1 MNRGFARIV
10 LAGIGAL
17 VACGA
22 AFADTGYQGWGPR
35 VGVADDPDQVVVGAH
50 WDLGEF
56 IPNLRF
62 QPSAEVGFGDDVTTF
77 ALNIE
82 ALYMTPLPRS
92 PWTFYAG
99 GGPGVNVYDFDN
111 GSDTKAGLNVLAGLQ
126 HDNGLFFE
134 VKGGLFDSPDLKVGV
149 GYTWK
154 R

>member
-1 MNRGFARIV
+1 MNRSTVIRFLSAFV
-10 LAGIGAL
+10 F
-17 VACGA
+17 VA
-22 AFADTGYQGWGPR
+22 AFATTAFAQQGPGARAGISVNPDQFYIGGHYDTGEIVDR
-35 VGVADDPDQVVVGAH
+35 LH
-50 WDLGEF
+50 LR
-56 IPNLRF
+56 PNV
-62 QPSAEVGFGDDVTTF
+62 EIGFGDDVTTF

-82 ALYMTPLPRS
+82 ALYLTPLPRS

>member
-1 MNRGFARIV
+1 MNRSTVIRFLSAFV
-10 LAGIGAL
+10 F
-17 VACGA
+17 VA
-22 AFADTGYQGWGPR
+22 AFATTAFAQQGPGARAGISVNPDQFYIGGHYDTGEIVDR
-35 VGVADDPDQVVVGAH
+35 LH
-50 WDLGEF
+50 LR
-56 IPNLRF
+56 PNV
-62 QPSAEVGFGDDVTTF
+62 EIGFGDDVTTF

>member
-1 MNRGFARIV
+1 MNRSTVIRFLSAFV
-10 LAGIGAL
+10 F
-17 VACGA
+17 VA
-22 AFADTGYQGWGPR
+22 AFATTAFAQQGPGARAGISVNPDQFYIGGHYDTGEIVDR
-35 VGVADDPDQVVVGAH
+35 LH
-50 WDLGEF
+50 LR
-56 IPNLRF
+56 PNV
-62 QPSAEVGFGDDVTTF
+62 EIGFGDDVTTF

-82 ALYMTPLPRS
+82 ALYLTPLPRS

-111 GSDTKAGLNVLAGLQ
+111 GSDTEAGLNVLAGLQ

>member
-1 MNRGFARIV
+1 MNRSTVIRFLSAFV
-10 LAGIGAL
+10 F
-17 VACGA
+17 VA
-22 AFADTGYQGWGPR
+22 AFATTAFAQQGPGARAGISVNPDQFYIGGHYDTGEIVDR
-35 VGVADDPDQVVVGAH
+35 LH
-50 WDLGEF
+50 LR
-56 IPNLRF
+56 PNV
-62 QPSAEVGFGDDVTTF
+62 EIGFGDDVTTF

-111 GSDTKAGLNVLAGLQ
+111 GSDTKAGLNVLGGLQ